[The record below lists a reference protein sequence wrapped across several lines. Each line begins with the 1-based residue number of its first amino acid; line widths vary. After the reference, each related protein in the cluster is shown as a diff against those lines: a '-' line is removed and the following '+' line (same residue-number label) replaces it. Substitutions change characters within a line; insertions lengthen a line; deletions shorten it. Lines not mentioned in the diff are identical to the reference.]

1 MIKERKNMERTKKE
15 EKYIHGINSPTKDK
29 SKTSAAQAK
38 NKLTS
43 DSTNKVLIP
52 YLWKTKYYYNV
63 LLFSKIKV

>member
-1 MIKERKNMERTKKE
+1 MEIRNDKRKKK
-15 EKYIHGINSPTKDK
+15 YRINSPTKDK

>member
-15 EKYIHGINSPTKDK
+15 EKYIHRINSPTKDK

-38 NKLTS
+38 NKLKS

-52 YLWKTKYYYNV
+52 YL
-63 LLFSKIKV
+63 